1 MNGHN
6 GPTGSYSDADGAAN
20 RDYERGRSGPTSRR
34 RSAATGTP
42 HSVTPIR
49 PAKAPLF
56 AMDAGSILR
65 PASRRWYWL
74 VLGTAAGVVGG
85 WMLGKKLWTTTY
97 SASAQLVRYEAQVT
111 GDAYRPQ
118 LIRGET
124 LLGVSKSPEVMRAAV
139 ENSKMP
145 EDQLLSVNAA
155 FERQSDI
162 VNVQAAAKTPEAAI
176 ALANGYTT
184 AFIGWTQENQ
194 RQEATVADKN
204 NKQYLADN
212 EADLAAARK
221 LLPTG
226 MQAAP
231 LVATSTAPSADGV
244 TAPIVTLSQ
253 RRLEQIQKAEEELA
267 DSLVKYTDDHPEVKI
282 QRMRLA
288 QLKNGLPEDWTYDKA
303 IAEARARAA
312 AASGSTNTV
321 DASGGVLTPNG
332 PSREEA
338 EIALVNVRTFE
349 LLKNQ
354 LIARQRTIEIFKN
367 SPPGNF
373 RVIQPASTNT
383 VGRHSPTMKVG
394 VLAGFF
400 GMVGFFV
407 AAAAA
412 LGREVFD
419 SRLKTDDDVAR
430 VTHLPV
436 IATLGDVKKMSEA
449 ERDDWAFRTWI
460 SLQNRL
466 SYSPN
471 HGLICGFTSSNE
483 GEGRTTWISL
493 LAGAARKYG
502 FRVLTIATRGAD
514 GVTAS
519 AEEIEKQ
526 VAQEAEVA
534 ASGAARRSDARVS
547 SVNGSSVVNGH
558 THEGGVT
565 AVSEPGTGRTSTM
578 LTHPGEF
585 GNASRSFNSNSDFTS
600 LTASALFTPAVVTE
614 KLTGPESDPL
624 VHIPL
629 PGWTWNLERRKQWQG
644 ALNVWRK
651 IDNVVILVELPPASM
666 PESVLLA
673 SNLPNLVWVA
683 ESGKSEAAT
692 TRAQL
697 ETLRNARCNLVGA
710 VINRA
715 LKPVTEGKFSRWVA
729 AFALFAA
736 VQFTGGFES
745 TAYAQATATPAAGTV
760 ATPEAPGAAAFGVS
774 SPKQRAKWQQKL
786 TLGPGDVLS
795 FNLFGNPE
803 ALRQD
808 VRVGPDGRISYLEAQ
823 NVRAAGLTV
832 DEFREEMNKELSK
845 YRRAPQ
851 VFVVPVSY
859 NSKKYFVLGRVAQR
873 GAFPLD
879 RPITLIEAVARAGGL
894 ETGMAADR
902 SLVELADLSRSFI
915 ARDNKRL
922 PVNFEKLFL
931 EGDLSQNVPLEP
943 NDYIYFPGGSEKE
956 VFVLGAVKL
965 PGAHTYNTAI
975 GVLGAIAGR
984 GGFNERAWQSK
995 LLVIRGGLGRPETIE
1010 IDAFDIL
1017 SGKKPD
1023 IQLKPRD
1030 IVYVADRPWIY
1041 AEQLLDA
1048 AADAFVTA
1056 AVVTWTGEKVTRD

>member
-1 MNGHN
+1 
-6 GPTGSYSDADGAAN
+6 
-20 RDYERGRSGPTSRR
+20 
-34 RSAATGTP
+34 
-42 HSVTPIR
+42 
-49 PAKAPLF
+49 
-56 AMDAGSILR
+56 
-65 PASRRWYWL
+65 
-74 VLGTAAGVVGG
+74 
-85 WMLGKKLWTTTY
+85 
-97 SASAQLVRYEAQVT
+97 
-111 GDAYRPQ
+111 
-118 LIRGET
+118 
-124 LLGVSKSPEVMRAAV
+124 
-139 ENSKMP
+139 
-145 EDQLLSVNAA
+145 
-155 FERQSDI
+155 
-162 VNVQAAAKTPEAAI
+162 
-176 ALANGYTT
+176 
-184 AFIGWTQENQ
+184 
-194 RQEATVADKN
+194 
-204 NKQYLADN
+204 
-212 EADLAAARK
+212 
-221 LLPTG
+221 
-226 MQAAP
+226 
-231 LVATSTAPSADGV
+231 
-244 TAPIVTLSQ
+244 
-253 RRLEQIQKAEEELA
+253 
-267 DSLVKYTDDHPEVKI
+267 
-282 QRMRLA
+282 
-288 QLKNGLPEDWTYDKA
+288 
-303 IAEARARAA
+303 
-312 AASGSTNTV
+312 
-321 DASGGVLTPNG
+321 
-332 PSREEA
+332 
-338 EIALVNVRTFE
+338 
-349 LLKNQ
+349 
-354 LIARQRTIEIFKN
+354 
-367 SPPGNF
+367 PGNF

-400 GMVGFFV
+400 GMVGFFL

-412 LGREVFD
+412 LGREFFD
-419 SRLKTDDDVAR
+419 SRLKTEDDVAR
-430 VTHLPV
+430 VTRLPI
-436 IATLGDVKKMSEA
+436 IATLGDTRKMSEE
-449 ERDDWAFRTWI
+449 EREDWAFRTWI

-466 SYSPN
+466 SFSPN

-483 GEGRTTWISL
+483 GEGRSTWISL

-502 FRVLTIATRGAD
+502 FRVLTIATRSAD
-514 GVTAS
+514 GVAAS
-519 AEEIEKQ
+519 AEEVEKQ
-526 VAQEAEVA
+526 VAQEAERAAARESRVA
-534 ASGAARRSDARVS
+534 A
-547 SVNGSSVVNGH
+547 VNGAQGINGH
-558 THEGGVT
+558 THAGGVT
-565 AVSEPGTGRTSTM
+565 AVAEPGTGRTSTM
-578 LTHPGEF
+578 LTHPDEF
-585 GNASRSFNSNSDFTS
+585 GHASRSFNSNSDFTS

-697 ETLRNARCNLVGA
+697 ETLRNARCNIVGA

-736 VQFTGGFES
+736 VQFNGGFES
-745 TAYAQATATPAAGTV
+745 TAYAQAAATPVAATAEAG
-760 ATPEAPGAAAFGVS
+760 ATSFGVS
-774 SPKQRAKWQQKL
+774 SPAQRAKWQQKL

-803 ALRQD
+803 GLRQD

-931 EGDLSQNVPLEP
+931 EGDLSQNIPLEP

-965 PGAHTYNTAI
+965 PGAHTYHTTI

-1010 IDAFDIL
+1010 IDAFDVL

-1041 AEQLLDA
+1041 GEQLLDA

>member
-6 GPTGSYSDADGAAN
+6 GPSGNYPDADGLAGAN
-20 RDYERGRSGPTSRR
+20 RDYDRGRGGPTSRR

-42 HSVTPIR
+42 HSVTPLR
-49 PAKAPLF
+49 PTKAPLF
-56 AMDAGSILR
+56 ALDAASILR

-74 VLGTAAGVVGG
+74 VLGVAAGIVGG
-85 WMLGKKLWTTTY
+85 WMLGKKLWSATY

-124 LLGVSKSPEVMRAAV
+124 LLGVSKSPEVLRKAV

-145 EDQLLSVNAA
+145 EHLLGGVNAA

-162 VNVQAAAKTPEAAI
+162 VNVHAVAKTPEAAI
-176 ALANGYTT
+176 ALANGYTE

-204 NKQYLADN
+204 NRQYLADN

-221 LLPTG
+221 LLPSG
-226 MQAAP
+226 VQASS
-231 LVATSTAPSADGV
+231 LVTTTTTAPSADGAS
-244 TAPIVTLSQ
+244 APVTLSA

-267 DSLVKYTDDHPEVKI
+267 EALVQYTENHPDVKTK
-282 QRMRLA
+282 RMRVA
-288 QLKNGLPEDWTYDKA
+288 QLRAGLPEDWSYEGA
-303 IAEARARAA
+303 LAAARARA
-312 AASGSTNTV
+312 G
-321 DASGGVLTPNG
+321 ASGGDASSSDPAVALAPTG

-367 SPPGNF
+367 NPPGNF
-373 RVIQPASTNT
+373 RVIQPASSST
-383 VGRHSPTMKVG
+383 VGRQSPTMKIG
-394 VLAGFF
+394 VLSAFF
-400 GMVGFFV
+400 GMVGLFL
-407 AAAAA
+407 AIAAA
-412 LGREVFD
+412 LGRELLD
-419 SRLKTDDDVAR
+419 SRLKTEDDVAR
-430 VTHLPV
+430 VTRLPI
-436 IATLGDVKKMSEA
+436 IATLGDVKKMSQE

-466 SYSPN
+466 AYSPN

-483 GEGRTTWISL
+483 GEGRSTWIGL

-502 FRVLTIATRGAD
+502 FRVLTIATRSAE
-514 GVTAS
+514 GVAS
-519 AEEIEKQ
+519 AEELEKQ
-526 VAQEAEVA
+526 VAQEAELA
-534 ASGAARRSDARVS
+534 GAARTSEARV
-547 SVNGSSVVNGH
+547 GAVNGH
-558 THEGGVT
+558 KHEGGVT
-565 AVSEPGTGRTSTM
+565 AVAEPGTGRTSTM
-578 LTHPGEF
+578 LTHPDEF
-585 GNASRSFNSNSDFTS
+585 GAASRSFGTNSDFTA

-697 ETLRNARCNLVGA
+697 ETLRNARCNIVGA

-715 LKPVTEGKFSRWVA
+715 LKPVAEGKFSRWVA
-729 AFALFAA
+729 TFATLAA
-736 VQFTGGFES
+736 LHLAGGLES
-745 TAYAQATATPAAGTV
+745 TAFAQAAAPAPAAS
-760 ATPEAPGAAAFGVS
+760 PEASGPAAFSVS
-774 SPKQRAKWQQKL
+774 SPAQRAKWQQKL

-808 VRVGPDGRISYLEAQ
+808 VRIGPDGRVSYLEAQ
-823 NVRAAGLTV
+823 GVRAAGLTV

-879 RPITLIEAVARAGGL
+879 RPLTLVEAVARAGGL

-931 EGDLSQNVPLEP
+931 EGDLSQNIPLEP

-956 VFVLGAVKL
+956 VFVLGAVRL
-965 PGAHTYNTAI
+965 PGAHTYHTSI
-975 GVLGAIAGR
+975 GVIGAIAGR

-1010 IDAFDIL
+1010 IDAFDVL

-1056 AVVTWTGEKVTRD
+1056 AVVTWTGEKVTRE